1 MANKYVSALEGHYH
15 KGSYDL
21 QGKSSVILSE
31 IRSTIIN
38 QVAVWPDTLNDI
50 GTKVSQ
56 SLNLEKYILDLKN
69 NGNYY
74 NSSN

>member
-38 QVAVWPDTLNDI
+38 QIAVWPSTLKETLN
-50 GTKVSQ
+50 V
-56 SLNLEKYILDLKN
+56 EF
-69 NGNYY
+69 
-74 NSSN
+74 